1 MKAVKPRRHGGGRE
15 EEGEDFFVHEKR
27 ERKSGQGQESNLAVY
42 SLPVIKDIGIPVFSV
57 CAFHA
62 HPLFPD
68 FPRASVATPL
78 LRPSSVLSW
87 PPLFSGLPP
96 CLRGYPSFSGSAP
109 CLRGHPSSPA
119 FLRASVVTHLP
130 RLSSA
135 PPWLPIF
142 PGFPPRSQSPPRLT
156 HSPLTRSDQGMSYDA
171 RISRNAPPSRPD
183 RTDS

>member
-1 MKAVKPRRHGGGRE
+1 MDLYRKMKAVKPRRHGGGRE

-27 ERKSGQGQESNLAVY
+27 ERKSGQGQESILAVY

-62 HPLFPD
+62 HPPFPD

-135 PPWLPIF
+135 LSESSAVNPFPHHTIGSGHILRCPHFSQCAPI
-142 PGFPPRSQSPPRLT
+142 Q
-156 HSPLTRSDQGMSYDA
+156 TRS
-171 RISRNAPPSRPD
+171 N
-183 RTDS
+183 